1 MSFRLVSSG
10 GSVADPVAV
19 NLAASGVIHN
29 GESVDFVR
37 SGTGG
42 AVVTPT
48 TSSSTTTMVLGVSYG
63 PYVQGASDTFVGV
76 VLFNNS
82 QVWEVDCANTASSAQ
97 VGLRHALSA
106 ADRAVIHNTASDVST
121 ATGIFTALAM
131 VGSTSGSGKLLGYFN
146 RLHQLVPVN
155 STTFLQ

>member
-10 GSVADPVAV
+10 GAVTDPAVA
-19 NLAASGVIHN
+19 NMAASGVIHA
-29 GESVDFVR
+29 GECVDFVR

-76 VLFNNS
+76 VLFNQS
-82 QVWEVDCANTASSAQ
+82 QIWEVDCANAATTAQ

-106 ADRAVIHNTASDVST
+106 SDRGVIHNTASDVST
-121 ATGIFTALAM
+121 QTGIFTAVAM

-146 RLHQLVPVN
+146 RFHQLIPVN